1 LTGQDLRQQF
11 ERRPYTRFEEKA
23 MYRHVTIE
31 FAVIAL
37 FLALILIL
45 NLLQATA
52 AGEFLATLGWWD
64 DALLA
69 LAALFLLW
77 DAHARLRGHF
87 DGLHALRATLGA
99 LRSLVGEASAAN
111 LLSRDQALEA
121 GTEVVEL
128 NRDLSELFE
137 HQREMR
143 LAPDSRLTAVLT
155 SVDEALVVV
164 TDQGQVSLVNYMAKA
179 LLGADKVRV
188 GTSVFA
194 ALDRPS
200 LLSAMNKAEQETG
213 PLSAEIKSVDGVWLK
228 GRVTHLRDHG
238 GAVLSF
244 DGGIAE
250 HRPELEHDLTLHDRP
265 PGFAALTME
274 TPLNDLPVTVLDC
287 ETTGLDV
294 KEDRIVSLAAVR
306 VHGYRI
312 YRSAVLDAIINPE
325 RPIPRKSTGIHGI
338 TDAMVAGAPA
348 FDGIRESFETLAQG
362 TVFVGYNL
370 PFDLA
375 MLRREYELVDCPWDP
390 PTFLDVLRLI
400 VVLEPKLQ
408 GYGLE
413 KVAAFLGVDIH
424 GRHTAL
430 GDTLVTAE
438 VYRRLVAR
446 LEESGVS
453 TLADALALS
462 ERATAIIRK
471 QAESGW

>member
-1 LTGQDLRQQF
+1 
-11 ERRPYTRFEEKA
+11 

-31 FAVIAL
+31 FVVIAF
-37 FLALILIL
+37 FLGLIVAL

-52 AGEFLATLGWWD
+52 IGEFLAHLGWWD
-64 DALLA
+64 DILLA

-87 DGLHALRATLGA
+87 DGLQALRATLGA
-99 LRSLVGEASAAN
+99 LRSLAGEASSAN

-121 GTEVVEL
+121 GTEVLEL
-128 NRDLSELFE
+128 NHELADLFE
-137 HQREMR
+137 HQHEMR

-200 LLSAMNKAEQETG
+200 LLSAMAKAEAQTG
-213 PLSAEIKSVDGVWLK
+213 PLDAEVKSVDGVWLK

-265 PGFAALTME
+265 PTFTAVVGE

-294 KEDRIVSLAAVR
+294 KEDRVVSLAAVR

-312 YRSAVLDAIINPE
+312 YRSAVLDALINPG
-325 RPIPRKSTGIHGI
+325 RPIPKKSTSIHGI
-338 TDAMVAGAPA
+338 TDAMVAGAA
-348 FDGIRESFETLAQG
+348 SFDQVREPFEGLARG

-375 MLRREYELVDCPWDP
+375 MLRREYDLAGLPWDP
-390 PTFLDVLRLI
+390 PQFLDVLRLI

-413 KVAAFLGVDIH
+413 KVAAYLGVDIH

-446 LEESGVS
+446 LEESGIS
-453 TLADALALS
+453 TLADALAFS
-462 ERATAIIRK
+462 GRATAIIRK